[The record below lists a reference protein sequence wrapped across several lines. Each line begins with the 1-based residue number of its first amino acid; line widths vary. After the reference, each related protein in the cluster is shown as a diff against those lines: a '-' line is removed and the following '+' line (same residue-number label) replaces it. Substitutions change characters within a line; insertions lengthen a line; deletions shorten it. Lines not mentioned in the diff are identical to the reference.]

1 MTIRYGAGGVP
12 YKVEEVEIKV
22 EEELEVKTV
31 LDSKPKRKKTIT
43 NDQQLSE
50 GQETL
55 QELIDE
61 NSEILND

>member
-1 MTIRYGAGGVP
+1 MAERYGAGGVVYNP
-12 YKVEEVEIKV
+12 PVVETKKE
-22 EEELEVKTV
+22 V
-31 LDSKPKRKKTIT
+31 LDSKMPKKTTIT

>member
-1 MTIRYGAGGVP
+1 MTIRYGANGMP
-12 YKVEEVEIKV
+12 YKV
-22 EEELEVKTV
+22 EEELEVKKV
-31 LDSKPKRKKTIT
+31 LDSKPTKKQTIT

>member
-12 YKVEEVEIKV
+12 YKVEE
-22 EEELEVKTV
+22 ELEVKTV
-31 LDSKPKRKKTIT
+31 LDSKPIK
-43 NDQQLSE
+43 SE

>member
-12 YKVEEVEIKV
+12 YKVEE
-22 EEELEVKTV
+22 ELEVKTV
-31 LDSKPKRKKTIT
+31 LDSKPIKKQTIT

>member
-12 YKVEEVEIKV
+12 YKV

>member
-1 MTIRYGAGGVP
+1 MAERYGAGGAIYNPPVVKEKKEVLTEVP
-12 YKVEEVEIKV
+12 
-22 EEELEVKTV
+22 
-31 LDSKPKRKKTIT
+31 PKRTYKKKTIT

-50 GQETL
+50 GQQTL

>member
-12 YKVEEVEIKV
+12 YAPTAEQKDGFT
-22 EEELEVKTV
+22 EVKTKTTV
-31 LDSKPKRKKTIT
+31 KPKKQTIS
-43 NDQQLSE
+43 SE
-50 GQETL
+50 PVLEENQVVL